1 MIKTGFGLLGMRE
14 RINSLG
20 GELTI
25 QTQPQQGMSIICNY
39 SIKMKNRIKVIL
51 VDDHAVVRAGFR
63 MLLSTED
70 TIEVI
75 AEAERGEA
83 SLSAVSG
90 KTAGCDGDWIYPCP
104 ASVDWKAYGVF
115 AIVTVMPKYWF
126 LVCMMKEFMWI
137 EP

>member
-1 MIKTGFGLLGMRE
+1 
-14 RINSLG
+14 
-20 GELTI
+20 
-25 QTQPQQGMSIICNY
+25 
-39 SIKMKNRIKVIL
+39 MKNRIKVIL

-90 KTAGCDGDWIYPCP
+90 KTAGCDGDGFIHARHRRPGKHSACLQ
-104 ASVDWKAYGVF
+104 S
-115 AIVTVMPKYWF
+115 
-126 LVCMMKEFMWI
+126 
-137 EP
+137 